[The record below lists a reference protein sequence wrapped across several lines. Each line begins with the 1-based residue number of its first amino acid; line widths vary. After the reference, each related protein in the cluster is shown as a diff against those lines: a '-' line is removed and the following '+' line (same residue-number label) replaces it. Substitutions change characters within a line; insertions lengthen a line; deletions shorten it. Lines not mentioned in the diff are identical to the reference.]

1 MGGGEDSE
9 AGCLMK
15 QAIRRRRAD
24 IRIRAVP
31 NWEPSRGEEG
41 PFLPLSATDK
51 AELGRLA
58 ELIEFKTPGAEIV
71 SRGEKATF
79 LYLLAD
85 GVVEA
90 DRTLHNGERQILAF
104 YWPGDTFGLAENGV
118 YVNSARALTQCAV
131 YRFLTQELG
140 KFLLEHPT
148 IQQSFLVK
156 AVHDLRNAQRQIIM
170 MGRFDVVERLAAFL
184 LDCSGHERYFE
195 ASRRALTLPMTRYD
209 IADYIG
215 TSAEGVTRA
224 LSRLET
230 KGLLRRLTPRTLELN
245 TAELRAFVDLSDS

>member
-1 MGGGEDSE
+1 
-9 AGCLMK
+9 MK
-15 QAIRRRRAD
+15 QTIDKRREE

-31 NWEPSRGEEG
+31 NWEPIRGEEG
-41 PFLPLSATDK
+41 PFLPLSATDR
-51 AELGRLA
+51 AELARLA
-58 ELIEFKTPGAEIV
+58 ELIRFETPGTEIV
-71 SRGEKATF
+71 SRGEKANF
-79 LYLLAD
+79 LYLLGD

-90 DRTLHNGERQILAF
+90 DRTLRSGERQILAF

-118 YVNSARALTQCAV
+118 YVNSARAITICAV

-148 IQQSFLVK
+148 IQHSFFVK

-184 LDCSGHERYFE
+184 LDCSGHESYFNSGPNVL
-195 ASRRALTLPMTRYD
+195 ALPMTRYD
-209 IADYIG
+209 IGDYLG

-224 LSRLET
+224 FSLLEA
-230 KGLLRRLTPRTLELN
+230 KGLLQRLTPRTLELN
-245 TAELRAFVDLSDS
+245 IAELKVFIDSSEF